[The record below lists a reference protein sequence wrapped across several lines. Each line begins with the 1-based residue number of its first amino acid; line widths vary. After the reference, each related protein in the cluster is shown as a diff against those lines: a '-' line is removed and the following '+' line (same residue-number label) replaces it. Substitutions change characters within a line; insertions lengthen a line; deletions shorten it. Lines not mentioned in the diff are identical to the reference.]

1 MPPPAAPRPARIAA
15 IRPGF
20 ARRRLNSRSTSGQ
33 TWFSI
38 RSCAAS
44 GVASSSAG
52 RDRGGEGDLDLHRLR
67 EPAPGEQLV
76 RAGDRARDDRRARPR
91 SRAGRRR
98 GAAPSA
104 SSGSR
109 WRVPSGNIASTRPSS
124 RCSRA
129 VSSASGSAVP
139 RRTGNAPSPRQQPR
153 RLLALE
159 ELGLGHEVQVALGRE
174 PDEERVVEALV
185 VGRDD
190 HGPLGRDVLAAGD
203 LEAVPHGG
211 DRGEHETRESRT
223 PTRCRACA
231 RGRAP
236 LRSSRPFGA

>member
-52 RDRGGEGDLDLHRLR
+52 EIAGAKETWTFIGFGNQPQANSLSVPVIAHGTIGA
-67 EPAPGEQLV
+67 PASI
-76 RAGDRARDDRRARPR
+76 ASRPTP
-91 SRAGRRR
+91 RR
-98 GAAPSA
+98 GSFSVA
-104 SSGSR
+104 GSR
-109 WRVPSGNIASTRPSS
+109 WRVPSGNIASTRPFS

-139 RRTGNAPSPRQQPR
+139 RRTGNAPSPLSSRAVFLPSKSSVFAMKCR
-153 RLLALE
+153 C
-159 ELGLGHEVQVALGRE
+159 
-174 PDEERVVEALV
+174 RVVAS
-185 VGRDD
+185 
-190 HGPLGRDVLAAGD
+190 PMKN
-203 LEAVPHGG
+203 
-211 DRGEHETRESRT
+211 ES
-223 PTRCRACA
+223 
-231 RGRAP
+231 
-236 LRSSRPFGA
+236 